1 MKRPIIYLQLLVVI
15 IIFFQSKEIKSQ
27 SDTLTQTIR
36 GRITDDIT
44 KSPLFNVSVTVV
56 NTNPIKGNMSDDNGE
71 FKITQ
76 VPLGRHTLS
85 FRVIGYEPLL
95 IPNVVV
101 TSGKEVV
108 MDIALTEAINKLD
121 EIEITYDRSKDP
133 KVTNNEMSTVSAR
146 SFNPDDTR
154 KYAGALGD
162 PSRMAANFAGVVAGN
177 DSRNDIVVRGNTPNA
192 MLWQME
198 GLNIPNPNHYGGSYN
213 TGGPVSM
220 LNFNNLGKSD
230 FFTGAFPSNYGN
242 ATGGVFDLRLR
253 EGNNEKHEF
262 LGMIGFN
269 GFEVGAEGPLSKRSK
284 SSYIVNYRYS
294 TLGLLQTIGVDL
306 GTGASTPQYQDI
318 NFKLATPV
326 GKKGKFTAFG
336 FAGISSIDILG
347 ADVDTTRSNY
357 FGSISQDL
365 RPRYQTGVVGVSYD
379 RSFGEK
385 TWAKLTLG
393 ASNQRENYEIDSLDL
408 DNGSKFRLAQ
418 GEFSDSKYSVV
429 LNGTHKFNAKN
440 SLSFGANSDY
450 IVFDYINQDFF
461 NRGTIDS
468 LRVNQADNY
477 ILSQGYVQLKHR
489 LNERLTLIAGVH
501 ALHSTTNDQLALE
514 PRAGLRYRVGERS
527 SINFGYGLHHQLM
540 PTYNLFVRNRQGLET
555 NKDLDFTRSNHFVTG
570 FETMINSDI
579 KFKIEGYYQMLD
591 KVPVTAFASSYSA
604 VNIGADNNPSDQADL
619 VNGGIGT
626 NYGLEL
632 TLERYFS
639 KGYYFLVT
647 GSVFESTYE
656 GSDGIERNTAFN
668 TNYAA
673 NVLAGKEF
681 KLNKKGSILYANFK
695 LTTLGGRFFTPIN
708 KELSQA
714 AGEAIFDNSKAF
726 SERQDAYFR
735 ADVKIGYRREN
746 KRSTFEVGVDFQNIT
761 GNENIFQ
768 QGYNARN
775 NTISE
780 EYQQG
785 FFPVPMIRFTF

>member
-44 KSPLFNVSVTVV
+44 KTPLFNVSVTVV

-95 IPNVVV
+95 IPDVVV

-108 MDIALTEAINKLD
+108 MDIVLTEAINKLD

-294 TLGLLQTIGVDL
+294 TLGLLQDIGVDL

-408 DNGSKFRLAQ
+408 ENGGKFRLAK

-673 NVLAGKEF
+673 NILAGKEF

>member
-1 MKRPIIYLQLLVVI
+1 MKRITIALQFLIIV
-15 IIFFQSKEIKSQ
+15 IIFFQSKESQ
-27 SDTLTQTIR
+27 AQNDSLTQTVR
-36 GRITDDIT
+36 GKIYDDIT
-44 KSPLFNVSVTVV
+44 KTALFNVSVVVV
-56 NTNPIKGNMSDDNGE
+56 NTNPVLGAMSDEDGN
-71 FKITQ
+71 FKIGK
-76 VPLGRHTLS
+76 VPVGRQTLKFS
-85 FRVIGYEPLL
+85 VVGYEPTLL
-95 IPNVVV
+95 PDIIVG
-101 TSGKEVV
+101 SGKEIVLE
-108 MDIALTEAINKLD
+108 IAMTESINKLNEV
-121 EIEITYDRSKDP
+121 EIVYDRSKDP
-133 KVTNNEMSTVSAR
+133 TVTNNEMSTVSAR

-177 DSRNDIVVRGNTPNA
+177 DSRNDIIVRGNTPNA
-192 MLWQME
+192 TLWQME

-242 ATGGVFDLRLR
+242 ATGGVFDIRLR

-284 SSYIVNYRYS
+284 SSYIINYRYS
-294 TLGLLQTIGVDL
+294 TLGLLQDIGVDL
-306 GTGASTPQYQDI
+306 GTGASTPQYQDV
-318 NFKLATPV
+318 NFKLTSPI

-336 FAGISSIDILG
+336 FGGFSSIDILG
-347 ADVDTTRSNY
+347 ADVDTTATTY
-357 FGSISQDL
+357 YGSINQDV
-365 RPRYQTGVVGVSYD
+365 RPRYQTGVMGISYD
-379 RSFGEK
+379 QTFGEK
-385 TWAKLTLG
+385 TWAKITLG
-393 ASNQRENYEIDSLDL
+393 ASNQQENYEVDSLDL
-408 DNGSKFRLAQ
+408 ENGSKYRLAQ
-418 GEFSDSKYSVV
+418 GKFSDSKYSVV

-440 SLSFGANSDY
+440 ALSFGANSDY

-468 LRVNQADNY
+468 ARVDQASNY
-477 ILSQGYVQLKHR
+477 TLSQGYVQLKHR
-489 LNERLTLIAGVH
+489 FNERLSLIAGVH
-501 ALHSTTNDQLALE
+501 AMHASTNNQLVLE
-514 PRAGLRYRVGERS
+514 PRAGLKYRVGEKS
-527 SINFGYGLHHQLM
+527 SINMGYGLHHQLL
-540 PTYNLFVRNRQGLET
+540 PTYNLFVRNTQGIET
-555 NKDLDFTRSNHFVTG
+555 NKELDFSRSHHIVTG
-570 FETMINSDI
+570 FETMFNSSV
-579 KFKIEGYYQMLD
+579 KFKVEGYYQMLD
-591 KVPVTAFASSYSA
+591 KVPVTAFTSSFSA

-619 VNGGIGT
+619 VNGGTGT

-639 KGYYFLVT
+639 KGYYFLMT

-681 KLNKKGSILYANFK
+681 QLKKKGSVLYANLK

-714 AGEAIFDNSKAF
+714 AGEAIFDNTQAF

-735 ADVKIGYRREN
+735 ADIKIGYRREN

-768 QGYNARN
+768 QGYNVQN

>member
-15 IIFFQSKEIKSQ
+15 IIFFQAKEIKAQ

-95 IPNVVV
+95 IPDVVV

-408 DNGSKFRLAQ
+408 ENGSKFRLAQ

>member
-1 MKRPIIYLQLLVVI
+1 MKRSTIYLQLLVVI
-15 IIFFQSKEIKSQ
+15 IIFFQSKDIKAQ

-44 KSPLFNVSVTVV
+44 KTPLFNVSVTVV

-95 IPNVVV
+95 IPDVVV

-294 TLGLLQTIGVDL
+294 TLGLLQDIGVDL
-306 GTGASTPQYQDI
+306 GTGASTPQYQDV

-408 DNGSKFRLAQ
+408 ENGSKFRLAQ

-555 NKDLDFTRSNHFVTG
+555 NKNLDFTRSNHFVTG

>member
-15 IIFFQSKEIKSQ
+15 IIFFQAKEIKAQ

-71 FKITQ
+71 FKSTQ

-95 IPNVVV
+95 IPDVVV

-133 KVTNNEMSTVSAR
+133 QVTNNEMSTVSAR

-408 DNGSKFRLAQ
+408 ENGSKFRLAQ